1 MSEGSVKADSELAI
15 KLAELTSLVEH
26 KPGIF
31 SIFGV
36 AIAAVA
42 MPLAFGAAWF
52 QSELNSSKSVILSLE
67 NQQQTLEIA
76 FSKIQSNNDSIKA
89 LSEQILSVAS
99 EDFAFAAISEKQE
112 RDAERLSALEK
123 TLDLQPREVIQLLLL
138 ERELKET
145 KQSLQTHKAVLQ
157 AGIDRANTLTYFF
170 SGAILLSILTIFLG
184 RLFQF
189 PSRRK

>member
-123 TLDLQPREVIQLLLL
+123 TLASAQRSDSVI
-138 ERELKET
+138 T
-145 KQSLQTHKAVLQ
+145 ASLYH
-157 AGIDRANTLTYFF
+157 
-170 SGAILLSILTIFLG
+170 
-184 RLFQF
+184 
-189 PSRRK
+189 P